1 MQMQMDELAMAVR
14 GGLGQLQV
22 QQVEFEGTPAHHVA
36 DASSAGFVS
45 YLIMAVD
52 IFRFF

>member
-1 MQMQMDELAMAVR
+1 MVVR

-22 QQVEFEGTPAHHVA
+22 QQVEFGGTPAHVA
-36 DASSAGFVS
+36 DASSASFVS